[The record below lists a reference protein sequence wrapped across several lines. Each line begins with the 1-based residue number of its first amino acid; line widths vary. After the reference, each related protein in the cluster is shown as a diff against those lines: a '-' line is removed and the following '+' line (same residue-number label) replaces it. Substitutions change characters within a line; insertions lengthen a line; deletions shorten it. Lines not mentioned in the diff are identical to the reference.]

1 MTFTIQSAKTAV
13 LALTIGFGAILQ
25 GKTAE
30 AHDIEKWL
38 LLAGVSGA
46 SKVILNAFQA

>member
-30 AHDIEKWL
+30 ARDIEKWL

-46 SKVILNAFQA
+46 SKVILNAFPA